1 MRLDFY
7 IFIVIFDC
15 TFKYKVNN
23 DLESNDDLF
32 YAFINYMFV
41 TELEQT
47 KNQLDLTKHIQ
58 IKPN

>member
-58 IKPN
+58 TKPN